1 METHKQPKL
10 QAGSTAISHA
20 LPSPLQLREQLPLS
34 LGLAAQVEYHRQA
47 IRSILNGEDNRLLVV
62 VGPCSIHDPQAALEY
77 AERLAAM
84 AERVGDK
91 MLLVMRMY
99 IEKPRT
105 TLGWKGLLYDPHL
118 DGSNDMRTGLELSRS
133 LMLKAVE
140 MGLPIATE
148 LLQPLAVHY
157 FADVLGWA
165 AIGARTSES
174 QVHREMVSGLD
185 FPVGFKNG
193 TDGGVQVALD
203 AMHSAAHG
211 HQYMGVD
218 SSGNLALLQAGGN
231 PDTHLVLRGGSQ
243 GTNYDAQSVQAA
255 VEAMQKSGLRPAIMV
270 DCNHGNSGKDPLR
283 QPAILQDIAQQR
295 RDGNR
300 HLCAVMIESHLGEG
314 NQSLGAGMQ
323 YGVSVTDACL
333 GWERTEQSLLHLA
346 AQL

>member
-218 SSGNLALLQAGGN
+218 SSGNLALLQA
-231 PDTHLVLRGGSQ
+231 
-243 GTNYDAQSVQAA
+243 
-255 VEAMQKSGLRPAIMV
+255 
-270 DCNHGNSGKDPLR
+270 
-283 QPAILQDIAQQR
+283 
-295 RDGNR
+295 
-300 HLCAVMIESHLGEG
+300 
-314 NQSLGAGMQ
+314 
-323 YGVSVTDACL
+323 
-333 GWERTEQSLLHLA
+333 
-346 AQL
+346 